1 MLHIFEER
9 VMFVAPL
16 KRATT
21 LSQDHPCK
29 RQRTIAHTQPD
40 ETTNEQMF
48 QVYDSNEFSNIY
60 LT

>member
-16 KRATT
+16 KCATT

-29 RQRTIAHTQPD
+29 RQCTIAHTQPD